1 MKIQNFYANN
11 LYEWAMS
18 QYLPTSNFEKLYFP
32 EEYELDQF
40 VEDLRFIPVG
50 NEYDYFKESDIEY
63 PAEIREKNRKLST
76 LSLSNKS
83 RSRVVYNVHEQ
94 CETPITNQLRSLCVT

>member
-1 MKIQNFYANN
+1 
-11 LYEWAMS
+11 MS

-63 PAEIREKNRKLST
+63 PAENREKKPKTFHFVLIKQKQIQSCLQRT
-76 LSLSNKS
+76 
-83 RSRVVYNVHEQ
+83 
-94 CETPITNQLRSLCVT
+94 